1 MSFAN
6 PGDEE
11 LRTLLDNT
19 RRIAVVGISDKPS
32 RASHGVAK
40 LMQQWGFTIIPVN
53 PMLDEVL
60 GEKCY
65 PNLLA
70 IPEPVD
76 LVNVFRR
83 PSEVPAIVDDAL
95 AIGAPALWLQLDVID
110 ESAAQRAQDAGMTV
124 VMDRCLMV
132 EYGRLSSE

>member
-6 PGDEE
+6 PGDDEI
-11 LRTLLDNT
+11 RTLLEHT
-19 RRIAVVGISDKPS
+19 RRIAVVGISDKPG
-32 RASHGVAK
+32 RASHGVSK
-40 LMQQWGFTIIPVN
+40 LMQRWGFTIIPVN
-53 PMLDEVL
+53 PLLDEVL

-83 PSEVPAIVDDAL
+83 PAEVDAIVDDAL
-95 AIGAPALWLQLDVID
+95 AIGAPALWLQLDVIN
-110 ESAAQRAQDAGMTV
+110 EAAAQRAQDAGMTV
-124 VMDRCLMV
+124 IMDRCLMV
-132 EYGRLSSE
+132 DYGRLCSE

>member
-1 MSFAN
+1 MSFPN
-6 PGDEE
+6 PGDDEI
-11 LRTLLDNT
+11 RTLLGNT

-32 RASHGVAK
+32 RASHGVAR

-53 PMLDEVL
+53 PGLTEVL

-70 IPEPVD
+70 IPGPVD

-83 PSEVPAIVDDAL
+83 PEEVDAIVDDAL
-95 AIGAPALWLQLDVID
+95 AIGAQALWLQLDVVND
-110 ESAAQRAQDAGMTV
+110 AAAQRAQDAGMTV

-132 EYGRLSSE
+132 EYGRLFSE